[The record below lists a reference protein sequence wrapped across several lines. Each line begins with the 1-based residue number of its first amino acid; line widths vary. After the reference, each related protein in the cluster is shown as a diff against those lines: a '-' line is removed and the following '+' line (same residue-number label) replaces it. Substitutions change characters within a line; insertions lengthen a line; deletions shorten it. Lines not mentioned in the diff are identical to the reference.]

1 MRPLKTV
8 ANLNFLPTVSKGR
21 KPKFELHLKIYDLN
35 NVPLVSGGSV
45 VKWHLLHSIHAEH
58 RGRTH
63 KCPIANHKVEF
74 NYAKVVGHI
83 RIGLDKN
90 NHLNECPLEL
100 EISQELSSSGLSGG
114 RDEKIVLGTVR
125 LNLSE
130 YVEESE
136 ALPRT
141 SATATNPVRNGRER
155 TSLDKAHLRKRS
167 TSNSI
172 GGGTGASSTSS
183 RPASSSGTTA
193 AEDADVEE
201 GIARRYLMQDSKINS
216 TIKIGI
222 LMVQV
227 DGDRNYV
234 APPLKTAPVFGGI
247 AGIMSGD
254 QVEQDDA
261 GQLPSIAK
269 SREQAEVQDMY
280 RKALAASWTRQP
292 GELPADQCIEDIFA
306 GGNGWADSSAHAKP
320 KSSLVPQRNPSQTSQ
335 FSLSSGGYVSSRSR
349 GTGAGAGAGLDG
361 GAETSDD
368 GEGSSSGQ
376 AGDTLRPGDYRR
388 MRRQQHQP
396 TQHHGSSLMHA
407 FSPQRHRHKGSN
419 ASDKSVSTVT
429 GRHNNG
435 SGFGFSSYPS
445 SGSQSRDESRHRH
458 DDSTASS
465 RDDLLRHDNGRSRS
479 ESLTSLAP
487 TMGSGSSGGRGGG
500 RGDVFRRAREI
511 EEVEVRDDM
520 VAWSLP
526 SDNR

>member
-45 VKWHLLHSIHAEH
+45 VKWHLSHSIHAEH

-90 NHLNECPLEL
+90 NNLNECPIEL
-100 EISQELSSSGLSGG
+100 EVLQELSSNGLGGG
-114 RDEKIVLGTVR
+114 RDEKISLGTVR

-136 ALPRT
+136 AMPRVSATITNTSRT
-141 SATATNPVRNGRER
+141 SRER
-155 TSLDKAHLRKRS
+155 TSSEKGHFRKRS
-167 TSNSI
+167 TSI
-172 GGGTGASSTSS
+172 GMGGGSGTPSTSS

-193 AEDADVEE
+193 AEEPDVEE
-201 GIARRYLMQDSKINS
+201 GIIRRYLMQESKINS

-222 LMVQV
+222 LMVQI
-227 DGDRNYV
+227 DGDKNFV

-247 AGIMSGD
+247 AGITSE

-261 GQLPSIAK
+261 GQLPTIAK
-269 SREQAEVQDMY
+269 SREHAEAQDMY
-280 RKALAASWTRQP
+280 RKTLAASWTRQP

-306 GGNGWADSSAHAKP
+306 GGNGWAASSANKKDGP
-320 KSSLVPQRNPSQTSQ
+320 TFQIPQRNPSQTSQ
-335 FSLSSGGYVSSRSR
+335 FSASSGGYRSRGR
-349 GTGAGAGAGLDG
+349 GTGAGLDG
-361 GAETSDD
+361 SADTSDD

-376 AGDTLRPGDYRR
+376 AGGDTLRPGDYQR
-388 MRRQQHQP
+388 MRRQQQ
-396 TQHHGSSLMHA
+396 QHPHNHGSSLMHA
-407 FSPQRHRHKGSN
+407 FSPQRHKQKGSN

-429 GRHNNG
+429 GRHNNN

-445 SGSQSRDESRHRH
+445 SGSQSRDVSRHGH
-458 DDSTASS
+458 DDSAASS
-465 RDDLLRHDNGRSRS
+465 RDNLLLRHDNGRSRS

-500 RGDVFRRAREI
+500 RGDGFRRAREL

-526 SDNR
+526 SDSR

>member
-1 MRPLKTV
+1 M
-8 ANLNFLPTVSKGR
+8 
-21 KPKFELHLKIYDLN
+21 
-35 NVPLVSGGSV
+35 
-45 VKWHLLHSIHAEH
+45 
-58 RGRTH
+58 
-63 KCPIANHKVEF
+63 
-74 NYAKVVGHI
+74 
-83 RIGLDKN
+83 
-90 NHLNECPLEL
+90 
-100 EISQELSSSGLSGG
+100 
-114 RDEKIVLGTVR
+114 
-125 LNLSE
+125 
-130 YVEESE
+130 
-136 ALPRT
+136 
-141 SATATNPVRNGRER
+141 
-155 TSLDKAHLRKRS
+155 
-167 TSNSI
+167 
-172 GGGTGASSTSS
+172 
-183 RPASSSGTTA
+183 
-193 AEDADVEE
+193 
-201 GIARRYLMQDSKINS
+201 
-216 TIKIGI
+216 
-222 LMVQV
+222 
-227 DGDRNYV
+227 
-234 APPLKTAPVFGGI
+234 
-247 AGIMSGD
+247 
-254 QVEQDDA
+254 
-261 GQLPSIAK
+261 
-269 SREQAEVQDMY
+269 QDMY

-335 FSLSSGGYVSSRSR
+335 FSLSSSGYVSSRSR

-458 DDSTASS
+458 DDSAASS

-500 RGDVFRRAREI
+500 RGDVFRRAREF